1 MNLLTAIRL
10 PLYSGGMISD
20 FELLAQK
27 ITELAELAHAL
38 RRENAD
44 LRAQAAALG
53 AQNGELAHRMRQAQE
68 RVAALID
75 QLPDPQEQ
83 AADTVQQAVA

>member
-1 MNLLTAIRL
+1 
-10 PLYSGGMISD
+10 MISD

-27 ITELAELAHAL
+27 VAELAELAHAL

-44 LRAQAAALG
+44 LRAQVAASG
-53 AQNGELAHRMRQAQE
+53 VENGELTQRMRQAHE
-68 RVAALID
+68 RVAALLD

-83 AADTVQQAVA
+83 VVNLVQQAVA